1 MQEDGRYNPYKHTSM
16 RQVKDTRNTSRFSKE
31 PEPKNFSTLDFFKRS
46 WWMLVLCSGCLALY
60 SQGMQKKSL
69 ACIDL
74 KNRIE
79 KLHIERDLSYREQ
92 KDLQLQISSQNDPA
106 WVELTLMKQLGVV
119 PDGQRKVYFKKDE

>member
-1 MQEDGRYNPYKHTSM
+1 
-16 RQVKDTRNTSRFSKE
+16 
-31 PEPKNFSTLDFFKRS
+31 
-46 WWMLVLCSGCLALY
+46 
-60 SQGMQKKSL
+60 MQKKSL

-79 KLHIERDLSYREQ
+79 KLQIERDQTYLEQ

-119 PDGQRKVYFKKDE
+119 PDGQRKVYFKKEE

>member
-1 MQEDGRYNPYKHTSM
+1 
-16 RQVKDTRNTSRFSKE
+16 
-31 PEPKNFSTLDFFKRS
+31 
-46 WWMLVLCSGCLALY
+46 MLLLCSGCLALY

-79 KLHIERDLSYREQ
+79 NLQFERDLNLAEQ